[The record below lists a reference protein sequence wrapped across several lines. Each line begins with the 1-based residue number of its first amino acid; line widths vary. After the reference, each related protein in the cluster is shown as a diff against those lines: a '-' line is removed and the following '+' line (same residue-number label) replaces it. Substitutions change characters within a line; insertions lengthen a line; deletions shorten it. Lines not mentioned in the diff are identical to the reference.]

1 MSPTPHQR
9 RRIPLALEALAP
21 PRVNRRAGGVVGTT
35 RTVTVKMFLRR
46 RLAMVAIMAAE
57 RERGF
62 GLPMGKKTLP
72 KRGVGAD
79 WNMGARRIIYKMS

>member
-21 PRVNRRAGGVVGTT
+21 PRVNRRAGGVGGTT

-62 GLPMGKKTLP
+62 GLPMAKKTLP